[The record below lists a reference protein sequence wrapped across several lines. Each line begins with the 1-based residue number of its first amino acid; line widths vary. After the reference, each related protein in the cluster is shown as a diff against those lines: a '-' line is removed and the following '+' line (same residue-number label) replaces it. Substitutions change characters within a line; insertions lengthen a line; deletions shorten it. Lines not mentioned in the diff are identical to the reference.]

1 MIAIAL
7 FIGLD
12 QLWETSLL
20 QGQQLLK
27 SQTEKMAR
35 LLVQQT
41 AYGAAPALQLEN
53 DEQLQWLAQA
63 LVLDPKVMSA
73 SIFSEDGV
81 RLSFAQ
87 SVTEEDLEPGSEELN
102 TILDQYPPYVEA
114 VSQDGKNLGYVEVR
128 LEPKYFFNEIKEAHQ
143 INMEQQQMM
152 LLIAGLIGMLL
163 SRALS
168 FKRADFDRR
177 KARVKLRRLLAKK
190 KAKAEAKE
198 AKKLATQGKTQ
209 TSATLIDEAK
219 PNETI
224 SADNKVND
232 AVNSG
237 DSVKANDNLNST
249 VNDVKASPE
258 KMKTASKAEA
268 ASTVTSVNATVNAE
282 PKAAN
287 KAQQGAIS
295 QLESEVQ
302 PKIEAEVKQ
311 TPKQEPKPA
320 FEANAADTKSQ
331 PEPLAP
337 KPKAK
342 RAPKAKAAAK
352 TTATK
357 STAGKT
363 AAPKSTAAKVET
375 PAVATKAKRA
385 TKVAD
390 IPESASAE
398 ADSESS
404 ASEKVKPA
412 SAKKASVR
420 KTAVKKAPVKKPAT
434 KAKAKVKPIDND
446 SEAED

>member
-1 MIAIAL
+1 MVAIAL

-87 SVTEEDLEPGSEELN
+87 SVIDEELEPNSEEL
-102 TILDQYPPYVEA
+102 TSILEQYPPYVEA

-190 KAKAEAKE
+190 NEKAEAKA
-198 AKKLATQGKTQ
+198 AKKQAVKQSSTVKSEADTSQAEEVKTATDSAPKAS
-209 TSATLIDEAK
+209 SATVNGSIPAMEASAVVASNLANIDTKGPVPEKPAAK
-219 PNETI
+219 PR
-224 SADNKVND
+224 AKAKAKPKV
-232 AVNSG
+232 
-237 DSVKANDNLNST
+237 ST
-249 VNDVKASPE
+249 L
-258 KMKTASKAEA
+258 KAEA
-268 ASTVTSVNATVNAE
+268 ST
-282 PKAAN
+282 
-287 KAQQGAIS
+287 
-295 QLESEVQ
+295 
-302 PKIEAEVKQ
+302 
-311 TPKQEPKPA
+311 KPVA
-320 FEANAADTKSQ
+320 KPRA
-331 PEPLAP
+331 

-342 RAPKAKAAAK
+342 AKPK
-352 TTATK
+352 TSDETK
-357 STAGKT
+357 PS
-363 AAPKSTAAKVET
+363 
-375 PAVATKAKRA
+375 
-385 TKVAD
+385 
-390 IPESASAE
+390 
-398 ADSESS
+398 
-404 ASEKVKPA
+404 VKP
-412 SAKKASVR
+412 
-420 KTAVKKAPVKKPAT
+420 KAPVKP
-434 KAKAKVKPIDND
+434 KVKAVPE
-446 SEAED
+446 STATQKVQPKAESKADPKDED